1 MVPSILEPLVRG
13 PPQEAAKLNTF
24 MREPLFSLRLNIR
37 CKDYFFNSVSNDA
50 VITNHITCV
59 FCFLHAGGSHLVLI
73 NNVHCIC
80 SISWVSGWIPSLWL
94 ITNYNVVVAKY
105 APSSIIV
112 MAITIAGKHGLNT
125 QFKRIQY
132 IGNTCSAHQWS
143 NLSKYGMSFTGWET
157 IVKCSGT
164 TESSQIF
171 KLMPRDSGV
180 GLMGLYSLA
189 FDKHFSF
196 WFTELSIERIK
207 ICLMHCT
214 RIIYL

>member
-1 MVPSILEPLVRG
+1 
-13 PPQEAAKLNTF
+13 

-37 CKDYFFNSVSNDA
+37 CDDYLCNSVSNDA
-50 VITNHITCV
+50 VITNHITYM

-73 NNVHCIC
+73 NNVHCVC
-80 SISWVSGWIPSLWL
+80 SISWVPGWIPSLWL
-94 ITNYNVVVAKY
+94 ITNYNVGVAKY
-105 APSSIIV
+105 APSSIIA
-112 MAITIAGKHGLNT
+112 MAISIAGKHGLNT

-132 IGNTCSAHQWS
+132 VGNTCSALTD
-143 NLSKYGMSFTGWET
+143 LSKYSMSFTGWET

-171 KLMPRDSGV
+171 KLMPKESGV

-196 WFTELSIERIK
+196 WFTELSIEWIK
-207 ICLMHCT
+207 ICLMHCA
-214 RIIYL
+214 RIIYQ